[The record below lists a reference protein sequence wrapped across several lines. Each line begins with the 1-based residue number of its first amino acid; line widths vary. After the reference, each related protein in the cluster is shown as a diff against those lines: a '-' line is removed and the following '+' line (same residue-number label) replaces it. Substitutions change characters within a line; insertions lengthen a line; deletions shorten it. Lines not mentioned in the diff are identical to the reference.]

1 MSQEIP
7 TRKCS
12 CTKTSFLFLLLLICL
27 LPPPQPPPQVVRYF
41 LTMIEP
47 WHFHAPSKLTVVQ
60 TAAKHNELAIM
71 QALLAH
77 GFLDHETNGEGE
89 TALHL
94 AARNGSL
101 DVAKVLCRH
110 AMESE
115 SKSEDGK
122 DACLA
127 WKSSSSSVCK
137 RGLAAT

>member
-1 MSQEIP
+1 
-7 TRKCS
+7 
-12 CTKTSFLFLLLLICL
+12 
-27 LPPPQPPPQVVRYF
+27 
-41 LTMIEP
+41 MIEP

-94 AARNGSL
+94 AAHNGSL

-110 AMESE
+110 AMESKC
-115 SKSEDGK
+115 KSIGVR
-122 DACLA
+122 
-127 WKSSSSSVCK
+127 VCYVIPSF
-137 RGLAAT
+137 LIAVEITIWPWNYLYTTSI